1 MFKQLILLTII
12 TLTLTL
18 TASAAEDEVHGLYG
32 DIYQGKVYSGMLDTE
47 DPNRHLHYVFIP
59 SQGNP
64 VTDPV
69 VLWMNGGPGC
79 SSLLG
84 LIQEHGPVII
94 PQYTKELKLNE
105 YSWTK
110 VANIIYLES
119 PAGTGFSVND
129 NKEDNYFDDKKGAAD
144 NRKALFNFFE
154 RFPDFKKNDFYI
166 SGESYSGV
174 YVPTLADLL
183 SNDTNINLKGFIVG
197 NGITDKDS
205 DNAEAIIDFAYYHA
219 LYSKEL
225 RTEYEKHCPLTH
237 QPMVS
242 HECNEV
248 RTKIRE
254 SLEGLNIYD
263 IYRECPKAEE
273 SKYSPM
279 LATLKQLSSLSYSAL
294 DYITKEFLTGKLG
307 EEEPVNVLPADCL
320 DDPYP
325 TEFFN
330 KPEIQELLHVRK
342 GKWDLCNDH
351 VHSIYKIGDSFSIY
365 KDKLLTT
372 KKLKIWFY
380 TGDTDGYVPYNGS
393 VNWIT
398 KLGLSIKSE
407 YRKWVVDGQTAGFVQ
422 EYDGF
427 TYLTIKAGAHM
438 PAMWK
443 RPEAFAMF
451 SAYIKGQPLPD
462 K

>member
-1 MFKQLILLTII
+1 MFKQIILLTII
-12 TLTLTL
+12 TLTLT
-18 TASAAEDEVHGLYG
+18 TSAAEDEVHDLYQG
-32 DIYQGKVYSGMLDTE
+32 VYQGKVYSGMLDTE
-47 DPNRHLHYVFIP
+47 DPKRHLHYVFIP

-64 VTDPV
+64 ATDPV

-94 PQYTKELKLNE
+94 PDYTRELKLNE

-129 NKEDNYFDDKKGAAD
+129 NTDDNYFDDKKGAAD
-144 NRKALFNFFE
+144 NRKAIFSFFE
-154 RFPDFKKNDFYI
+154 RFPEFKKNDFYI
-166 SGESYSGV
+166 AGESYAGV
-174 YVPTLADLL
+174 YVPTLADAL
-183 SNDTNINLKGFIVG
+183 SDDKEINLKGIIVG
-197 NGITDKDS
+197 NGMTDKNS

-219 LYSKEL
+219 LYSKEV
-225 RTEYEKHCPLTH
+225 RTDYEKHCPLTH
-237 QPMVS
+237 QPLVS
-242 HECNEV
+242 KECNQV

-263 IYRECPKAEE
+263 IYRSCPKARQ

-279 LATLKQLSSLSYSAL
+279 LATLKQMSSLAYTAL
-294 DYITKEFLTGKLG
+294 DYITQQFLANKLG
-307 EEEPVNVLPADCL
+307 DEEPIDVMPAECL

-325 TEFFN
+325 IEFFN
-330 KPEIQELLHVRK
+330 NPEVQDKLHVRK
-342 GKWDLCNDH
+342 GKWDLCSDH
-351 VHSIYKIGDSFSIY
+351 VHQIYKIGDSFSIY
-365 KDKLLTT
+365 KDKLLTAE
-372 KKLKIWFY
+372 KLKIWFF

-398 KLGLSIKSE
+398 KLGLGVKSE

-422 EYDGF
+422 EYDGL
-427 TYLTIKAGAHM
+427 TYVTIKGGAHM
-438 PAMWK
+438 PAQWK

-451 SAYIKGQPLPD
+451 STYVKGGQLPD